1 MNPYQKLQQR
11 KRKWSPVQ
19 TTAGKL
25 NEGAEE
31 AIFRAL
37 AMRHMELPVGEFI
50 EASLSEIPVLSQDL
64 LRSNIKDEENH
75 DLALGYIANALG
87 TDPKAEEEALRIRA
101 AWEAHPDHTVLKALV
116 AERALFF
123 VLLPFFRFNGDAG
136 LRTVS
141 ADISRDEQVHVAANS
156 LVCRELGLTP
166 SPSLDKL
173 RKATI
178 NWVMTPLK
186 SSTNKYLDKK
196 FWLDS
201 SDSLMYQGKAPELSD
216 TKRARMP
223 AFFEHANPN
232 LPSMLEAHGLQL
244 TSLVQQLEE
253 NFPPVNPHPDDS
265 HSKIMYSAGQRS
277 VVEWIQHQLNEE
289 NNG

>member
-1 MNPYQKLQQR
+1 MNPYQKLQAR
-11 KRKWSPVQ
+11 KRKWTPVQ
-19 TTAGKL
+19 TTAGQL
-25 NEGAEE
+25 VEGAEE
-31 AIFRAL
+31 TIFRAL

-87 TDPKAEEEALRIRA
+87 TDPKAEEEAKRIRA

-196 FWLDS
+196 FWLDQ

-232 LPSMLEAHGLQL
+232 LPQYA
-244 TSLVQQLEE
+244 
-253 NFPPVNPHPDDS
+253 
-265 HSKIMYSAGQRS
+265 
-277 VVEWIQHQLNEE
+277 
-289 NNG
+289 

>member
-1 MNPYQKLQQR
+1 MNPYEKLQQR

-50 EASLSEIPVLSQDL
+50 EASLSEIPALSQDL

-75 DLALGYIANALG
+75 DLALSYIANALG
-87 TDPKAEEEALRIRA
+87 TDPKAEEEAMRIRA

-141 ADISRDEQVHVAANS
+141 ADISRD
-156 LVCRELGLTP
+156 
-166 SPSLDKL
+166 
-173 RKATI
+173 
-178 NWVMTPLK
+178 
-186 SSTNKYLDKK
+186 
-196 FWLDS
+196 
-201 SDSLMYQGKAPELSD
+201 
-216 TKRARMP
+216 
-223 AFFEHANPN
+223 
-232 LPSMLEAHGLQL
+232 
-244 TSLVQQLEE
+244 
-253 NFPPVNPHPDDS
+253 
-265 HSKIMYSAGQRS
+265 
-277 VVEWIQHQLNEE
+277 
-289 NNG
+289 